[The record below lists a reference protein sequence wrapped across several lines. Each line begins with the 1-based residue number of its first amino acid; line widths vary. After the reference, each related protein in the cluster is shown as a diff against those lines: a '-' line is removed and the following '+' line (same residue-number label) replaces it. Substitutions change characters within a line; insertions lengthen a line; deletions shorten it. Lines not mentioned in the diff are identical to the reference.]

1 MTLQNVP
8 FVFIS
13 RFFFFALTTGGVQ
26 IFIFVDLRKFHKKI
40 MIFISCTRLEREANF
55 WGCKIMIFIKLT
67 SCIFIKNRILARE
80 VLQKS
85 IFTTNPQRESK
96 KNSFPCSMGT
106 RFSKME
112 GPLMKYWCFFNFVH
126 SRAWRVHDFCSQRIS
141 IGPRIFKKKYKNIFL
156 HTFPLKY

>member
-96 KNSFPCSMGT
+96 KNSFPCNKGT

-112 GPLMKYWCFFNFVH
+112 GPLTKYWFFFHVFTL
-126 SRAWRVHDFCSQRIS
+126 ALDVCT
-141 IGPRIFKKKYKNIFL
+141 IFARNGFRSDQGLKKCKNIFL
-156 HTFPLKY
+156 YIFPLKY